1 MINFQNLKRGA
12 KNTPRYIFKR
22 LILFLVNILAGDPE
36 FGPLNELRRT
46 LLKLIHVKIGPES
59 QISENLHIYDG
70 RRISIGKR
78 ARIGSFCKIF
88 DFSEIVIGDNLLA
101 SHSLTLISATHSVED
116 LSNCPG
122 PITIGD
128 NVWIGINVTIVGPV
142 TIGSG
147 SVIGA
152 GSVVLK
158 DIPEN
163 VVAAGTPAKIIRKI
177 ERP

>member
-1 MINFQNLKRGA
+1 MNLQRYKKGA
-12 KNTPRYIFKR
+12 KNTPRFLFKR
-22 LILFLVNILAGDPE
+22 LIVFLVNILAGDPE
-36 FGPLNELRRT
+36 FAPMNDLRRT
-46 LLKLIHVKIGPES
+46 LLKLINFNIGPES
-59 QISENLHIYDG
+59 QISENLHVYDG
-70 RRISIGKR
+70 RRIKIGKR

-88 DFSEIVIGDNLLA
+88 DFSNIIIGDNLLA
-101 SHSLTLISATHSVED
+101 SHSLTLISATHKIED
-116 LSNCPG
+116 LSNVPG

-163 VVAAGTPAKIIRKI
+163 VVAAGTPARIIRKI